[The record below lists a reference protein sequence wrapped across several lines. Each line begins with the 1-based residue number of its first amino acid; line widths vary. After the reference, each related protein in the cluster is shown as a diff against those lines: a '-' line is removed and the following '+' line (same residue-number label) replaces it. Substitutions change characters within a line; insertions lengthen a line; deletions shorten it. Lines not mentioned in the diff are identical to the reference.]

1 MGTPLRYT
9 GSVVK
14 GIGKAGE
21 LGFPTLNI
29 HLPEHDP
36 VSGIYA
42 ARVAHHDTVYNAVVY
57 ADQARHML
65 EAHLLDFE
73 KDLYGETITIE
84 LFDKLRERIAFVD
97 DASLQKAIAEDV
109 LNAEDYFLGKQS
121 GS

>member
-1 MGTPLRYT
+1 MDKPLTYS
-9 GSVVK
+9 GVVAK

-21 LGFPTLNI
+21 LGFPTVNI
-29 HLPEHDP
+29 PLPEHDP

-42 ARVAHHDTVYNAVVY
+42 GRVKHYDVVYNAVVY

-73 KDLYGETITIE
+73 KDLYNENITIVLHE
-84 LFDKLRERIAFVD
+84 KLRERAAFPD

-109 LNAEDYFLGKQS
+109 LNAEDYFLSRQ
-121 GS
+121 